1 MVIFHCYVSSP
12 EGNVKHS
19 PGLGSELGF
28 SFAPLRALRF
38 KRVLWL
44 QIWIRMVRRCVF
56 FHSLNFLVKIRRR
69 SSHDNSQFPEN
80 EGIKLIQCSAKVRCG
95 GFIPRISQK
104 WRNGGTPKSSILWDF
119 PWNKPS
125 ILGILHSNGGNGG
138 LVAPRSLDSTPAT
151 RPRRARPPIARPI
164 AEGGV
169 PPRGYQRLPLK

>member
-1 MVIFHCYVSSP
+1 VNWGSP
-12 EGNVKHS
+12 LLHYGHYDLSEFYGFRY
-19 PGLGSELGF
+19 GSEWYGDAF
-28 SFAPLRALRF
+28 
-38 KRVLWL
+38 
-44 QIWIRMVRRCVF
+44 F